1 MAQQLLS
8 GSTTK
13 LSVNLVT
20 PKGVVAQVEVD
31 GVTAPGELGEM
42 ELLPGHVPLLTSLDP
57 GVVTLGT
64 KQGSPRFA
72 VSVGYLKIDR
82 AGSVEI
88 LVDEAVKASDV
99 DVEAARR
106 DLAAA
111 EADIAK
117 WGDKPFD
124 GDRRTLEHRAQWA
137 HARIDA
143 ATH

>member
-1 MAQQLLS
+1 MAAQRLV
-8 GSTTK
+8 
-13 LSVNLVT
+13 VNLVT
-20 PKGVVAQVEVD
+20 PKGVVARDEVD
-31 GVTAPGELGEM
+31 GVTAPGELGEF

-64 KQGSPRFA
+64 KPGSPRFA
-72 VSVGYLKIDR
+72 VSVGYLRVDR
-82 AGSVEI
+82 AGTVEI
-88 LVDEAVKASDV
+88 LVDEAMRSTDV
-99 DVEAARR
+99 DVEVARK

-124 GDRRTLEHRAQWA
+124 GDRRTLEHRAKWA

-143 ATH
+143 ASH